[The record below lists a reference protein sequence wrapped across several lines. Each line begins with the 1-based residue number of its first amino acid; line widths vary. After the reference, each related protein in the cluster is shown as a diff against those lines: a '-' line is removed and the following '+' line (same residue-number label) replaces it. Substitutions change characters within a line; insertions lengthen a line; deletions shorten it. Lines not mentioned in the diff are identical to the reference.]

1 MQNAL
6 IPIVVEQSARGERS
20 YDLYSRMMKERVVFF
35 TGEVETNMC
44 NVMVAQLLFLEAENP
59 EAPISMY
66 INSPGGSVY
75 DGLAVYD
82 VMQYIK
88 CPVHTYVTGMAAS
101 MGSFIAQAG
110 EPGHRYLLPRAITMI
125 HQPSSG
131 TRGKVSDMEIDLME
145 SLRIKKEMTELYVK
159 HNSRGTTYEQ
169 FVELLDRDKWLTA
182 PQALELGLAD
192 HIVDKRLWLGLPK
205 QLNQKLSMY

>member
-1 MQNAL
+1 MRNTL
-6 IPIVVEQSARGERS
+6 VPMVVEQTSRGERS

-59 EAPISMY
+59 EQPISMY
-66 INSPGGSVY
+66 VNSPGGSVY
-75 DGLAVYD
+75 DGLAVFD

-88 CPVHTYVTGMAAS
+88 CPVATYVTGMAAS

-110 EPGHRYLLPRAITMI
+110 HPGMRYLLPRAITMI

-131 TRGKVSDMEIDLME
+131 TRGKVSDMEIDLQE

-159 HNSRGTTYEQ
+159 HNSKGVSYER
-169 FVELLDRDKWLTA
+169 FAELMDRDRWLTA
-182 PQALELGLAD
+182 PQAIELGLAD
-192 HIVDKRLWLGLPK
+192 HIVEKRA
-205 QLNQKLSMY
+205 

>member
-1 MQNAL
+1 MQNSL
-6 IPIVVEQSARGERS
+6 IPIVVESTSRGERS

-44 NVMVAQLLFLEAENP
+44 NIMVAQLLFLEAENP
-59 EAPISMY
+59 EQPINMY

-88 CPVHTYVTGMAAS
+88 CPVATYVTGMAAS

-110 EPGHRYLLPRAITMI
+110 APGMRYLLPRAITMI

-131 TRGKVSDMEIDLME
+131 MRGKISDMEIDLLE
-145 SLRIKKEMTELYVK
+145 GLRIKKEMTELYVK
-159 HNSRGTTYEQ
+159 HNSKGVTYDE
-169 FVELLDRDKWLTA
+169 FVRHMDRDKWLTA
-182 PQALELGLAD
+182 QQAIDLGLAD
-192 HIVDKRLWLGLPK
+192 HIVDKRP
-205 QLNQKLSMY
+205 

>member
-6 IPIVVEQSARGERS
+6 IPMVVEQSPRGERS

-44 NVMVAQLLFLEAENP
+44 NIMVAQLLFLEAENP
-59 EAPISMY
+59 DAPINMY

-88 CPVHTYVTGMAAS
+88 CPVYTFVTGMAAS

-131 TRGKVSDMEIDLME
+131 TRGKVSDMEIDLHE
-145 SLRIKKEMTELYVK
+145 GLRIKKEMTELYVK
-159 HNSRGTTYEQ
+159 HNSKGVTYER
-169 FVELLDRDKWLTA
+169 FVDLLDRDKWLTA

-192 HIVDKRLWLGLPK
+192 HIVDKRT
-205 QLNQKLSMY
+205 

>member
-1 MQNAL
+1 MQNTL
-6 IPIVVEQSARGERS
+6 VPMVVEQSSRGERS
-20 YDLYSRMMKERVVFF
+20 YDLYSRLMKERVIFF
-35 TGEVETNMC
+35 SGEVEQNMC
-44 NVMVAQLLFLEAENP
+44 NIAVAQLLFLEAEAP
-59 EAPISMY
+59 DQPISMY

-110 EPGHRYLLPRAITMI
+110 EAGHRYLLPRAITMI

-131 TRGKVSDMEIDLME
+131 MRGKISDMEIDLIE
-145 SLRIKKEMTELYVK
+145 GLRIKKEMTELYVK
-159 HNSRGTTYEQ
+159 HNSKGVTYEQ
-169 FVELLDRDKWLTA
+169 FVQYMDRDKWLTA
-182 PQALELGLAD
+182 PQAVELGLAD
-192 HIVDKRLWLGLPK
+192 HIVEKRV
-205 QLNQKLSMY
+205 

>member
-6 IPIVVEQSARGERS
+6 IPMVVEQSARGERS
-20 YDLYSRMMKERVVFF
+20 YDLYSRLMKERVVFF
-35 TGEVETNMC
+35 TGAVETNMC
-44 NVMVAQLLFLEAENP
+44 NIMVAQLLFLEAENP
-59 EAPISMY
+59 EMPIHMY

-75 DGLAVYD
+75 DGLGVYD

-88 CPVHTYVTGMAAS
+88 CPVYTYVTGMAAS

-125 HQPSSG
+125 HQPASG
-131 TRGKVSDMEIDLME
+131 SRGKISDMEIDLLE
-145 SLRIKKEMTELYVK
+145 GLRIKKEMTELYVQ
-159 HNSRGTTYEQ
+159 HNSKGVTYER
-169 FVELLDRDKWLTA
+169 FVELMDRDKWLTA

-192 HIVDKRLWLGLPK
+192 QIVNKR
-205 QLNQKLSMY
+205 

>member
-6 IPIVVEQSARGERS
+6 IPIVVEQSPRGERS

-59 EAPISMY
+59 EAPINMY

-88 CPVHTYVTGMAAS
+88 CPVYTFVTGMAAS

-131 TRGKVSDMEIDLME
+131 TRGKVSDMEIDLHE

-159 HNSRGTTYEQ
+159 HNSRGVTYER
-169 FVELLDRDKWLTA
+169 FVDLLDRDKWLTA

-192 HIVDKRLWLGLPK
+192 HIVDKRV
-205 QLNQKLSMY
+205 

>member
-6 IPIVVEQSARGERS
+6 IPMVVEQTARGERS
-20 YDLYSRMMKERVVFF
+20 YDLYSRLMKERVIFF
-35 TGEVETNMC
+35 TGEVEQNMC
-44 NVMVAQLLFLEAENP
+44 NVAVAQMLFLEAENP
-59 EAPISMY
+59 NEPINMY

-88 CPVHTYVTGMAAS
+88 CPVATYVTGMAAS

-110 EPGHRYLLPRAITMI
+110 TPGMRFLLPRSITMI
-125 HQPSSG
+125 HQPASG
-131 TRGKVSDMEIDLME
+131 TRGKISDMEIDMME

-159 HNSRGTTYEQ
+159 HNSKGTSFEEFTR
-169 FVELLDRDKWLTA
+169 LMDRDKWLTA
-182 PQALELGLAD
+182 PMALDLGLAD
-192 HIVDKRLWLGLPK
+192 QIVDKRA
-205 QLNQKLSMY
+205 

>member
-6 IPIVVEQSARGERS
+6 IPMVVEQSPRGERS
-20 YDLYSRMMKERVVFF
+20 YDLYSRLMKERVVFF
-35 TGEVETNMC
+35 TGEVETHMC
-44 NVMVAQLLFLEAENP
+44 NIMIAQLLFLEAENP
-59 EAPISMY
+59 EQPISMY

-75 DGLAVYD
+75 DGLGVYD

-131 TRGKVSDMEIDLME
+131 TRGKVSDMEIDLIE

-159 HNSRGTTYEQ
+159 HNSKGVPYER
-169 FVELLDRDKWLTA
+169 FVELMDRDKWLTA
-182 PQALELGLAD
+182 QQALDLGLAD
-192 HIVDKRLWLGLPK
+192 QIVDKRL
-205 QLNQKLSMY
+205 

>member
-6 IPIVVEQSARGERS
+6 IPMVVEQTSRGERS
-20 YDLYSRMMKERVVFF
+20 YDLYSRLMKERIVFF
-35 TGEVETNMC
+35 HGTVESNMC
-44 NVMVAQLLFLEAENP
+44 NVVVAQLLFLEAENSDL
-59 EAPISMY
+59 PISMY
-66 INSPGGSVY
+66 VNSPGGSVY

-110 EPGHRYLLPRAITMI
+110 EPGHRYLMPRAITMI

-131 TRGKVSDMEIDLME
+131 TRGKVSDMEIDFRE
-145 SLRIKKEMTELYVK
+145 SLRIKEEMTQLYVK
-159 HNSRGTTYEQ
+159 HNSKGTTYQQ
-169 FVELLDRDKWLTA
+169 FVDLLDRDKWLTA
-182 PQALELGLAD
+182 TQAIELGLAD
-192 HIVDKRLWLGLPK
+192 HIVDKR
-205 QLNQKLSMY
+205 Q

>member
-6 IPIVVEQSARGERS
+6 IPMVVEQSARGERS
-20 YDLYSRMMKERVVFF
+20 YDLYSRLMKERVIFM

-44 NVMVAQLLFLEAENP
+44 NILIAQMLFLEAENP
-59 EAPISMY
+59 EQPIAMY

-75 DGLAVYD
+75 DGLGVYD

-131 TRGKVSDMEIDLME
+131 TRGKVSDMEIDLIE
-145 SLRIKKEMTELYVK
+145 SLRIKREMTELYVK

-169 FVELLDRDKWLTA
+169 FVPLLDRDKWLTA
-182 PQALELGLAD
+182 PMALELGLAD
-192 HIVDKRLWLGLPK
+192 QIVDKRA
-205 QLNQKLSMY
+205 

>member
-1 MQNAL
+1 MQNVL
-6 IPIVVEQSARGERS
+6 VPMVVEQSSRGERS
-20 YDLYSRMMKERVVFF
+20 YDLYSRLMKERVIFF
-35 TGEVETNMC
+35 SGEVEPNMC
-44 NVMVAQLLFLEAENP
+44 NIAVAQLLFLEAESP
-59 EAPISMY
+59 DQPISMY

-88 CPVHTYVTGMAAS
+88 CPVHTYVTGMACS

-110 EPGHRYLLPRAITMI
+110 EAGHRYLLPRAITMI

-131 TRGKVSDMEIDLME
+131 TRGKVSDMKIDYLE
-145 SLRIKKEMTELYVK
+145 SERIKTEMTELYVK
-159 HNSRGTTYEQ
+159 HNSKGVTYDQ
-169 FVELLDRDKWLTA
+169 FVQLMDRDKWLTA

-192 HIVDKRLWLGLPK
+192 KIVDKRE
-205 QLNQKLSMY
+205 